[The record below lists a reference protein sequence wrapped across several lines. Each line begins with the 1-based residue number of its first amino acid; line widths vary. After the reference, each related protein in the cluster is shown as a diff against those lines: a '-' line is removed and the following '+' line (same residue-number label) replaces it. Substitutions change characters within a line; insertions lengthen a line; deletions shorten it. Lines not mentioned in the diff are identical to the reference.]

1 MEGSPYNDHERE
13 VVVDKRVSSSATI
26 RQIMHYAQIFNSGVF
41 KQYDWGSDSA
51 NIDHYGTKIIPL
63 ITLEKI
69 KKVPIAFFVGKQ
81 DDLADPID
89 TEYVSKRIST
99 LVEYKLID

>member
-1 MEGSPYNDHERE
+1 M
-13 VVVDKRVSSSATI
+13 A
-26 RQIMHYAQIFNSGVF
+26 
-41 KQYDWGSDSA
+41 
-51 NIDHYGTKIIPL
+51 HYGTKIIPL

-89 TEYVSKRIST
+89 TLYVSKRIST
-99 LVEYKLID
+99 LIEYKLIDQCDHYSFSLGKDMSFVKDAIDLVEKHKSEKTQEENLFLF